1 MSEVVLDAS
10 AVLAFINEEAGAEL
24 VEPYLGNAAISAANL
39 SEVVAKL
46 VEKGLSEAL
55 VRELIEALD
64 LEVVAVSEEQAIA
77 AGILRLITKP
87 LGLSLGDRLCII
99 LGQHLS
105 KPIITTDRQWEKL
118 AIKGVEIRLAR

>member
-46 VEKGLSEAL
+46 VEKGF
-55 VRELIEALD
+55 R
-64 LEVVAVSEEQAIA
+64 
-77 AGILRLITKP
+77 
-87 LGLSLGDRLCII
+87 
-99 LGQHLS
+99 
-105 KPIITTDRQWEKL
+105 KL
-118 AIKGVEIRLAR
+118 